1 MSSSILETARRVLKI
16 EAEAITSLLDR
27 LDNNFERVVEAL
39 LDCRGR
45 VVVTGMGKSGIVC
58 KKIAATL
65 ASTGTP
71 ALFLHPAEAIH
82 GDLGMIVPGDIVL
95 AVSNSGETEELLR
108 LLETLKRLG
117 IFLVCLVGNVNSTL
131 ARHSDLVLDISIRQ
145 EACPLGLAPTASTT
159 ATLAIG
165 DALAMALSEK
175 RGFKEEDFASLHP
188 GGKLGKRLLRVE
200 NLMHTGEEI
209 PMVLEETPMRD
220 VIYEISK
227 KGLGVTAVVDSEKK
241 ALGIITDGDLR
252 RLFQMDESILKK
264 MAKECMHRNPKTIH
278 RNALAVE
285 ALQRMEERK
294 ITSVLVVDPAGCLEG
309 ILHLHDLWQTQMI

>member
-1 MSSSILETARRVLKI
+1 MNSPVLETARKVLQI
-16 EAEAITSLLDR
+16 EAEAILSLVDR
-27 LDNNFERVVEAL
+27 LDSSFEKVVESL
-39 LDCRGR
+39 LACRGR
-45 VVVTGMGKSGIVC
+45 VIVTGMGKSGIVC

-71 ALFLHPAEAIH
+71 SLFLHPAEAIH
-82 GDLGMIVPGDIVL
+82 GDLGMIVPGDVVL

-117 IFLVCLVGNVNSTL
+117 IVLISLVGNPNSTL
-131 ARHSDLVLDISIRQ
+131 ARHSDQVIDISIRQ

-165 DALAMALSEK
+165 DALAMVLSEK
-175 RGFKEEDFASLHP
+175 RGFKKEDFANLHP

-209 PMVLEETPMRD
+209 PMVLQETPMRD

-252 RLFQMDESILKK
+252 RLFQTDEGVVKK
-264 MAKECMHRNPKTIH
+264 KAWECMHPNPKTIDRH
-278 RNALAVE
+278 ALAVA
-285 ALQRMEERK
+285 ALQMMEERK
-294 ITSVLVVDPAGCLEG
+294 ITSVLVVDKSGCLEG
-309 ILHLHDLWQTQMI
+309 ILHLHDLWQTQMF